1 MNGQIDAPTEK
12 FAVVWAVDVHL
23 ETGFFSEDAGLPVL
37 VEMLGLNHAH
47 RLCFHGL
54 KTEGDDVIHALDNR
68 AALARRGTPA
78 GPNFTGMSSP
88 SPPKWSPMKNPFRL
102 KRYQI
107 RRKCPDTTLL
117 EGEAVLKHDHGP
129 AGSTRRVRAG

>member
-1 MNGQIDAPTEK
+1 M
-12 FAVVWAVDVHL
+12 DVHL

-68 AALARRGTPA
+68 AALARKRNARGSKLHRHVIPPIAAEMVPHEEPFPVKALPNPA
-78 GPNFTGMSSP
+78 KVSRYDP
-88 SPPKWSPMKNPFRL
+88 S
-102 KRYQI
+102 
-107 RRKCPDTTLL
+107 
-117 EGEAVLKHDHGP
+117 
-129 AGSTRRVRAG
+129 